1 MAKKKEVKIEE
12 GKSKRERLLEKL
24 LEEKKIAEK
33 ADEALKLG
41 FLEDFNEVKRDNY
54 KITGILG
61 YDLNVGGLKRGSFH
75 VVYGNASSGKTTTT
89 LNLLEGIQMT
99 QPDAITLYLDSE
111 TAVDERFLSRMPY
124 LNQENIIFLK
134 EQTAEYALNKVVEYA
149 KENLVDYIVID
160 SLDSLISIKETEK
173 GLDEAVMME
182 KARVLSRALPI
193 LQSACRENNLT
204 VIIIQQVRTQFS
216 GVIVTEGRSG
226 GKAMQFY
233 PSTVVK
239 LSNISSQNEI
249 VNDMVVSRYLKIKNE
264 KSKIGNPYAETY
276 SFINTSSDKSS
287 IDRIKE
293 CLNYACDSGIIE
305 KKGAWVYIP
314 DENGEI
320 QNYNGIS
327 KAHDEFKNNLDLY
340 SLTKLRVYGKLLD
353 PEIFIV
359 KFDEIIEYIKTENKL
374 MKNKKIDLLKAIGRE
389 NLINPKDYEDFD
401 LNGLDKPEDY
411 MDEETFK
418 KAKFQMLTIKE
429 KEEYLKEVENKANF
443 IEIKKPMEECLNV

>member
-1 MAKKKEVKIEE
+1 MAKKKEVINTEV
-12 GKSKRERLLEKL
+12 KSKKERLLEKL

-33 ADEALKLG
+33 AEETLKLG

-54 KITGILG
+54 KITGVLG
-61 YDLNVGGLKRGSFH
+61 YDLNVGGLKRGAFH
-75 VVYGNASSGKTTTT
+75 VIYGDASTGKTTTI

-99 QPDAITLYLDSE
+99 QPDAITLYLDAE
-111 TAVDERFLSRMPY
+111 TTVDERFLSRMPY
-124 LNQENIIFLK
+124 LNSENIIFLK
-134 EQTAEYALNKVVEYA
+134 EQTAEYALDKIVEYA

-160 SLDSLISIKETEK
+160 SVDSLVSKKETEK

-204 VIIIQQVRTQFS
+204 VILIQQLRTKMS
-216 GVIVTEGRSG
+216 GIFVSEGRSG
-226 GKAMQFY
+226 GNAMKFY

-239 LSNISSQNEI
+239 LSNISSQNETDSNGKI
-249 VNDMVVSRYLKIKNE
+249 SSKYLKIKNE

-293 CLNYACDSGIIE
+293 CLNYACDLSLIE

-320 QNYNGIS
+320 KSFQGIA
-327 KAHDEFKNNLDLY
+327 KAQEEFKKDIDLY
-340 SLTKLRVYGKLLD
+340 SLTKLRIYGKMLD
-353 PEIFIV
+353 PEIFII
-359 KFDEIIEYIKTENKL
+359 KFDEIIEYLTTENKM
-374 MKNKKIDLLKAIGRE
+374 MKNKKVDLLKAIGRE
-389 NLINPKDYEDFD
+389 DLINTKDYEEFN
-401 LNGLDKPEDY
+401 LNEPKPEDY
-411 MDEETFK
+411 MEEETYK

-429 KEEYLKEVENKANF
+429 KEEYLKEIEEKNKV
-443 IEIKKPMEECLNV
+443 IEIKEV